1 MGNKGVILLVL
12 VVLFA
17 IWLFPPILQ
26 PILPTQFKA
35 FLAPASAVPMAVEGF
50 LIGVVTT
57 LLADRVEPEGPKEPR
72 EEKKLHLKKNMPES
86 DDQLLKLR
94 DIFNPP
100 PKPVEPLVVEPDW
113 KAIAS
118 QLLKEKENGAQ
129 PEPKP
134 VDPRDEH

>member
-1 MGNKGVILLVL
+1 LGNKAVILLIL
-12 VVLFA
+12 VVIFA
-17 IWLFPPILQ
+17 IWLFPPILA
-26 PILPTQFKA
+26 PIVPTQFKA
-35 FLAPASAVPMAVEGF
+35 FLAPASAVPMGVEGF
-50 LIGVVTT
+50 LIGVVAT
-57 LLADRVEPEGPKEPR
+57 LLADRVDSEPKEPR

-94 DIFNPP
+94 DLFNPS